1 MIKTGTDTD
10 RYLIQEDIMKKRA
23 ISLCLAGLMAVSL
36 AGCGGAGTTEKAAEA
51 SGTET
56 GAAAEIG
63 NSEKKEEL
71 VFVNYRD
78 IRDLNPHLYAGEM
91 YAQEMLYETL
101 VNITADGYEGC
112 LAESW
117 DISEDGKTYTFHIR
131 DGVKFSDGEVCDANA
146 IKANFDAIIENK
158 DRHTWLEMMNLLV
171 GVSAPGDKTFVIELS
186 EPYYPL
192 LTELGVT
199 RPFAMISPKAMKD
212 GSTKDGVN
220 AYIGTGPYVLTDFV
234 TDEYA
239 VFEAN
244 ENYWGEQPKIK
255 KITVKVIPDNQTRIL
270 ALEKGEIDMIFG
282 KNMIDADAINQ
293 YTGNDKFTVSLSDPT
308 STRQIVLNTTKEVLA
323 DKEVRQ
329 ALQHATN
336 KQAISDGIFYGL
348 EQPADTL
355 FAKTVPYCD
364 IDLEP
369 YAYDVEQAQS
379 MLDEA
384 GWVVGADKIR
394 EKDGQKLNIDLLYN
408 SDSVTEKAIA
418 EYLQSEY
425 QKIGISLNIHGE
437 EEQSYRD
444 NMKAGNFDMVF
455 NICWGTPYDPQ
466 SSLAAMR
473 APVYGDYAAQ
483 LGLEDKA
490 EIDQAITDI
499 LVSTDEQKRQDLYTF
514 VLTRLHEDA
523 VYIPL
528 TYECNKAIYR
538 SDLKGFH
545 FTQTQYEVPFADFYF
560 E

>member
-1 MIKTGTDTD
+1 
-10 RYLIQEDIMKKRA
+10 MKKRA

-171 GVSAPGDKTFVIELS
+171 GVSAPDDKTFVIELS

-490 EIDQAITDI
+490 EIGQAITDI

>member
-56 GAAAEIG
+56 GAAAETG

-171 GVSAPGDKTFVIELS
+171 GVSAPDNKTFVIELS

>member
-1 MIKTGTDTD
+1 
-10 RYLIQEDIMKKRA
+10 MKKRVL
-23 ISLCLAGLMAVSL
+23 SLCLAGLMAASL
-36 AGCGGAGTTEKAAEA
+36 TGCGGAGNAAETTAAAGAENSAAA
-51 SGTET
+51 SET
-56 GAAAEIG
+56 GS
-63 NSEKKEEL
+63 SEAKEEL

-117 DISEDGKTYTFHIR
+117 DISDDGKTYTFHIR

-171 GVSAPGDKTFVIELS
+171 GVSAPDDKTFVIELS

-239 VFEAN
+239 IFEAN

-308 STRQIVLNTTKEVLA
+308 STRQIVLNTTRDVLA

-369 YAYDVEQAQS
+369 YAYDVELAQS

-490 EIDQAITDI
+490 DIDQAITDI
-499 LVSTDEQKRQDLYTF
+499 LVSTDETKRQELYTF

-538 SDLKGFH
+538 SDLQGFH

>member
-1 MIKTGTDTD
+1 
-10 RYLIQEDIMKKRA
+10 MKKRA

-51 SGTET
+51 SETET

-171 GVSAPGDKTFVIELS
+171 GVSAPDDKTFVIELS

>member
-171 GVSAPGDKTFVIELS
+171 GVSAPDDKTFVIELS

-293 YTGNDKFTVSLSDPT
+293 YAGNDKFTVSLSDPT

>member
-1 MIKTGTDTD
+1 
-10 RYLIQEDIMKKRA
+10 MKKR
-23 ISLCLAGLMAVSL
+23 ILSLCLAGLMAASL
-36 AGCGGAGTTEKAAEA
+36 TGCGGAGNTAETT
-51 SGTET
+51 
-56 GAAAEIG
+56 AAAGAE
-63 NSEKKEEL
+63 NSAAASEAGASEGKEEL

-117 DISEDGKTYTFHIR
+117 DISDDGKTYTFHIR

-171 GVSAPGDKTFVIELS
+171 GVSAPDDKTFVIELS

-239 VFEAN
+239 IFEAN

-308 STRQIVLNTTKEVLA
+308 STRQIVLNTTRDVLA

-369 YAYDVEQAQS
+369 YAYDVELAQS

-490 EIDQAITDI
+490 DIDQAITDI
-499 LVSTDEQKRQDLYTF
+499 LVSTDETKRQELYTF

-538 SDLKGFH
+538 SDLQEFH

>member
-1 MIKTGTDTD
+1 
-10 RYLIQEDIMKKRA
+10 MKKRVL
-23 ISLCLAGLMAVSL
+23 SLCLAGLMAASL
-36 AGCGGAGTTEKAAEA
+36 TGCGGAGNAAE
-51 SGTET
+51 TT
-56 GAAAEIG
+56 AAAGAE
-63 NSEKKEEL
+63 NSAAASEAGASEGKEEL

-117 DISEDGKTYTFHIR
+117 DISDDGKTYTFHIR

-171 GVSAPGDKTFVIELS
+171 GVSAPDDKTFVIELS

-244 ENYWGEQPKIK
+244 DDYWGEQPKIK

-308 STRQIVLNTTKEVLA
+308 STRQIVLNTTRDVLA
-323 DKEVRQ
+323 EKEVRQ

-369 YAYDVEQAQS
+369 YAYDVELAQS

-483 LGLEDKA
+483 LGLDDKA
-490 EIDQAITDI
+490 EIDEAITEI
-499 LVSTDEQKRQDLYTF
+499 LITTDEDRRQELYTY
-514 VLTRLHEDA
+514 VLTHLHEDA

-538 SDLKGFH
+538 SDMKGFH
-545 FTQTQYEVPFADFYF
+545 FTQTQYEVPFQDFSF
-560 E
+560 

>member
-1 MIKTGTDTD
+1 
-10 RYLIQEDIMKKRA
+10 MKKRVL
-23 ISLCLAGLMAVSL
+23 SLCLAGLMAASL
-36 AGCGGAGTTEKAAEA
+36 TGCGGAGNAAE
-51 SGTET
+51 TT
-56 GAAAEIG
+56 AAAGAE
-63 NSEKKEEL
+63 NSAAASEAGASEGKEEL

-117 DISEDGKTYTFHIR
+117 DISDDGKTYTFHIR

-171 GVSAPGDKTFVIELS
+171 GVSAPDDKTFVIELS

-270 ALEKGEIDMIFG
+270 ALEKGEINMIFG

-308 STRQIVLNTTKEVLA
+308 STRQIVLNTTRDVLA

-369 YAYDVEQAQS
+369 YAYDVELAQS

-490 EIDQAITDI
+490 DIDQAITDI
-499 LVSTDEQKRQDLYTF
+499 LVSTDETKRQELYTF

-538 SDLKGFH
+538 SDLQGFH

>member
-1 MIKTGTDTD
+1 
-10 RYLIQEDIMKKRA
+10 MKKRVL
-23 ISLCLAGLMAVSL
+23 SLCLAGLMAASL
-36 AGCGGAGTTEKAAEA
+36 AGCGGAGNTAETTTAA
-51 SGTET
+51 GTET
-56 GAAAEIG
+56 SAAA
-63 NSEKKEEL
+63 SETGSSEAKEEL

-117 DISEDGKTYTFHIR
+117 DISDDGKTYTFHIR

-171 GVSAPGDKTFVIELS
+171 GVSAPDDKTFVIELS

-239 VFEAN
+239 IFEAN

-308 STRQIVLNTTKEVLA
+308 STRQIVLNTTRDVLA

-369 YAYDVEQAQS
+369 YAYDVELAQS

-490 EIDQAITDI
+490 DIDQAITDI
-499 LVSTDEQKRQDLYTF
+499 LVSTDETKRQELYTF

-538 SDLKGFH
+538 SDLQGFH

>member
-1 MIKTGTDTD
+1 
-10 RYLIQEDIMKKRA
+10 MKKRVL
-23 ISLCLAGLMAVSL
+23 SLCLAGLMAASL
-36 AGCGGAGTTEKAAEA
+36 TGCGGAGNAAE
-51 SGTET
+51 TT
-56 GAAAEIG
+56 AAAGAE
-63 NSEKKEEL
+63 NSAAASEAGASEGKEEL

-117 DISEDGKTYTFHIR
+117 DISDDGKTYTFHIR

-171 GVSAPGDKTFVIELS
+171 GVSAPNDKTFVIELS

-308 STRQIVLNTTKEVLA
+308 STRQIVLNTTRDVLA

-369 YAYDVEQAQS
+369 YAYDVELAQS

-394 EKDGQKLNIDLLYN
+394 ERDGQKLNIDLLYN

-490 EIDQAITDI
+490 DIDQAITDI
-499 LVSTDEQKRQDLYTF
+499 LVSTDETKRQGLYTF

-538 SDLKGFH
+538 SDLQGFH

>member
-1 MIKTGTDTD
+1 
-10 RYLIQEDIMKKRA
+10 MKKRVL
-23 ISLCLAGLMAVSL
+23 SLCLAGLMAASL
-36 AGCGGAGTTEKAAEA
+36 TGCGGAGNAAETTA
-51 SGTET
+51 AAGTENS
-56 GAAAEIG
+56 AAA
-63 NSEKKEEL
+63 SEAGSSEAKEEL

-117 DISEDGKTYTFHIR
+117 DISDDGKTYTFHIR

-171 GVSAPGDKTFVIELS
+171 GVSAPDDKSFVIELS

-308 STRQIVLNTTKEVLA
+308 STRQIVLNTTRDVLA

-369 YAYDVEQAQS
+369 YAYDVELAQS

-394 EKDGQKLNIDLLYN
+394 ERDGQKLNIDLLYN

-444 NMKAGNFDMVF
+444 NMKVGNFDMVF

-490 EIDQAITDI
+490 DIDQAITDI
-499 LVSTDEQKRQDLYTF
+499 LVSTDETKRQELYTF

-538 SDLKGFH
+538 SDLQGFH

>member
-1 MIKTGTDTD
+1 
-10 RYLIQEDIMKKRA
+10 MKKRVL
-23 ISLCLAGLMAVSL
+23 SLCLAGLMAASL
-36 AGCGGAGTTEKAAEA
+36 TGCGGAGNAAE
-51 SGTET
+51 TT
-56 GAAAEIG
+56 AAAGAE
-63 NSEKKEEL
+63 NSAAASEAGASEGKEEL

-117 DISEDGKTYTFHIR
+117 DISDDGKTYTFHIR

-171 GVSAPGDKTFVIELS
+171 GVSAPDDKTFVIELS

-220 AYIGTGPYVLTDFV
+220 ACIGTGPYVLTDFV

-308 STRQIVLNTTKEVLA
+308 STRQIVLNTTRDVLA

-369 YAYDVEQAQS
+369 YAYDVELAQS

-394 EKDGQKLNIDLLYN
+394 ERDGQKLNIDLLYN

-490 EIDQAITDI
+490 DIDQAITDI
-499 LVSTDEQKRQDLYTF
+499 LVSTDETKRQELYTF

-538 SDLKGFH
+538 SDLQGFH

>member
-1 MIKTGTDTD
+1 
-10 RYLIQEDIMKKRA
+10 MKKRVL
-23 ISLCLAGLMAVSL
+23 SLCLAGLMAASL
-36 AGCGGAGTTEKAAEA
+36 TGCGGAGNAAETTA
-51 SGTET
+51 AAGTENS
-56 GAAAEIG
+56 AAA
-63 NSEKKEEL
+63 SEAGSSEAKEEL

-117 DISEDGKTYTFHIR
+117 DISDDGKTYTFHIR

-171 GVSAPGDKTFVIELS
+171 GVSAPDDKTFVIELS

-308 STRQIVLNTTKEVLA
+308 STRQIVLNTTRDVLA

-348 EQPADTL
+348 EQPADTM

-369 YAYDVEQAQS
+369 YAYDVELAQS

-394 EKDGQKLNIDLLYN
+394 ERDGQKLNIDLLYN

-444 NMKAGNFDMVF
+444 NMKVGNFDMVF

-490 EIDQAITDI
+490 DIDQAITDI
-499 LVSTDEQKRQDLYTF
+499 LVSTDETKRQELYTF

-538 SDLKGFH
+538 SDLQGFH

>member
-171 GVSAPGDKTFVIELS
+171 GVSAPDDKTFVIELS

>member
-1 MIKTGTDTD
+1 
-10 RYLIQEDIMKKRA
+10 MKKRVL
-23 ISLCLAGLMAVSL
+23 SLCLAGLMAASL
-36 AGCGGAGTTEKAAEA
+36 TGCGGAGNAAETTA
-51 SGTET
+51 AAGTENS
-56 GAAAEIG
+56 AAA
-63 NSEKKEEL
+63 SEAGSSEAKEEL

-117 DISEDGKTYTFHIR
+117 DISDDGKTYTFHIR

-171 GVSAPGDKTFVIELS
+171 GVSAPDDKTFVIELS

-308 STRQIVLNTTKEVLA
+308 STRQIVLNTTRDVLA

-369 YAYDVEQAQS
+369 YAYDVELAQS

-394 EKDGQKLNIDLLYN
+394 ERDGQKLNIDLLYN

-444 NMKAGNFDMVF
+444 NMKVGNFDMVF

-490 EIDQAITDI
+490 DIDQAITDI
-499 LVSTDEQKRQDLYTF
+499 LVSTDETKRQGLYTF

-538 SDLKGFH
+538 SDLQGFH

>member
-1 MIKTGTDTD
+1 
-10 RYLIQEDIMKKRA
+10 MKKRVL
-23 ISLCLAGLMAVSL
+23 SLCLAGLMAAFL
-36 AGCGGAGTTEKAAEA
+36 TGCGGAGNAAETTAAAGAENSAAA
-51 SGTET
+51 SET
-56 GAAAEIG
+56 GA
-63 NSEKKEEL
+63 SEGKEEL

-117 DISEDGKTYTFHIR
+117 DISDDGKTYTFHIR

-171 GVSAPGDKTFVIELS
+171 GVSAPDDKTFEIELS

-308 STRQIVLNTTKEVLA
+308 STRQIVLNTTRDVLA

-369 YAYDVEQAQS
+369 YAYDVELAQS

-490 EIDQAITDI
+490 DIDQAITDI
-499 LVSTDEQKRQDLYTF
+499 LVSTDETKRQELYTF

-538 SDLKGFH
+538 SDLQGFH

>member
-1 MIKTGTDTD
+1 
-10 RYLIQEDIMKKRA
+10 MKKRVL
-23 ISLCLAGLMAVSL
+23 SLCLAGLMAASL
-36 AGCGGAGTTEKAAEA
+36 TGCGGAGNAAE
-51 SGTET
+51 TT
-56 GAAAEIG
+56 AAAGAE
-63 NSEKKEEL
+63 NSAAASEAGASEGKEEL

-171 GVSAPGDKTFVIELS
+171 GVSAPDNKTFVIELS

-308 STRQIVLNTTKEVLA
+308 STRQIVLNTTRDVLA

-336 KQAISDGIFYGL
+336 KQTISEGIFYGL

-369 YAYDVEQAQS
+369 YAYDVELAQS

-394 EKDGQKLNIDLLYN
+394 ERDGQKLNIDLLYN

-490 EIDQAITDI
+490 DIDQAITDI
-499 LVSTDEQKRQDLYTF
+499 LVSTDETKRQELYTF

-538 SDLKGFH
+538 SDLQGFH

>member
-1 MIKTGTDTD
+1 
-10 RYLIQEDIMKKRA
+10 MKKRVL
-23 ISLCLAGLMAVSL
+23 SLCLAGLMAASL
-36 AGCGGAGTTEKAAEA
+36 TGCGGAGNAAE
-51 SGTET
+51 TT
-56 GAAAEIG
+56 AAAGAE
-63 NSEKKEEL
+63 NSAAASEAGASEGKEEL

-101 VNITADGYEGC
+101 VNITVDGYEGC

-117 DISEDGKTYTFHIR
+117 DISDDGKTYTFHIR

-171 GVSAPGDKTFVIELS
+171 GVSAPDDKTFVIELS

-239 VFEAN
+239 IFEAN

-308 STRQIVLNTTKEVLA
+308 STRQIVLNTTRDVLA

-369 YAYDVEQAQS
+369 YAYDVELAQS

-455 NICWGTPYDPQ
+455 NICWGMPYDPQ

-490 EIDQAITDI
+490 DIDQAITDI
-499 LVSTDEQKRQDLYTF
+499 LVSTDETKRQELYTF

-538 SDLKGFH
+538 SDLQGFH

>member
-1 MIKTGTDTD
+1 
-10 RYLIQEDIMKKRA
+10 MKKRA

-56 GAAAEIG
+56 GAAAETG

-171 GVSAPGDKTFVIELS
+171 GVSAPDDKTFVIELS

-192 LTELGVT
+192 LTELVVT